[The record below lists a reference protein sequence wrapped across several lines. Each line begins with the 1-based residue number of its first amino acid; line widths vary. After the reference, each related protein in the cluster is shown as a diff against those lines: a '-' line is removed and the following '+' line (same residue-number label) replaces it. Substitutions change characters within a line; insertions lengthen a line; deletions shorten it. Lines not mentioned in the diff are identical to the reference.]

1 MNGFVCMAVELGMV
15 ALLLVLLNARDRRRD
30 RAIAA
35 ILDACPRPLREA
47 IALRTRAPLLFRHV
61 VVVLDMSDCDR
72 GDVWAAMRPLADA
85 LPANVALVIGARV
98 DPTLRIAVSVACAAS
113 GSR

>member
-1 MNGFVCMAVELGMV
+1 MSGFAFMALELALV
-15 ALLLVLLNARDRRRD
+15 ALPLVLLNARDRRRD
-30 RAIAA
+30 RAVAA
-35 ILDACPRPLREA
+35 VLDACPRSLRAA
-47 IALRTRAPLLFRHV
+47 IALRTRASLLSRRV

-72 GDVWAAMRPLADA
+72 GDVWAALRPLADA